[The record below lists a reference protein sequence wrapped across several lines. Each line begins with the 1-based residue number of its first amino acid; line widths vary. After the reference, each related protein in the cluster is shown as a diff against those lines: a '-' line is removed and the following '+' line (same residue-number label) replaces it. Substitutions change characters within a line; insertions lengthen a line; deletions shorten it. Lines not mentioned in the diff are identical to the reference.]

1 MIRFFTVILVTL
13 TMTVQGM
20 AQAPQRKPHPANNTN
35 RNEQLVEALKL
46 DKATAEQFTKIY
58 AEYHE
63 AMRQVRAQYRFEQ
76 PTRGEKKE
84 GEERP
89 TLSDEQI
96 EKNILNRFAMSRAI
110 LDIREQY
117 YPRFREVLTPRQIEQ
132 LYRLEQ
138 RQGERIQQR
147 HHERSSDGRPMGR
160 PGEQRG
166 GFNRPPRNR

>member
-1 MIRFFTVILVTL
+1 MLATL
-13 TMTVQGM
+13 TLTAQGM
-20 AQAPQRKPHPANNTN
+20 AQAPQRRPHPANNEN
-35 RNEQLVEALKL
+35 RNEQLAKSLQL
-46 DKATAEQFTKIY
+46 DEATAGQFTKIY

-63 AMRQVRAQYRFEQ
+63 AMRKVRMQYRFEQ
-76 PTRGEKKE
+76 PKRGEVKE
-84 GEERP
+84 GSERP
-89 TLSDEQI
+89 ALSDEQI

-147 HHERSSDGRPMGR
+147 HQERQKMGRPTGR
-160 PGEQRG
+160 PGERNEG
-166 GFNRPPRNR
+166 MGRPPRNR

>member
-1 MIRFFTVILVTL
+1 MLATL
-13 TMTVQGM
+13 TLTAQGM
-20 AQAPQRKPHPANNTN
+20 AQAPQRRPHPANNEN
-35 RNEQLVEALKL
+35 RNEQLAKSLQL
-46 DKATAEQFTKIY
+46 DEATAEQFTKIY

-63 AMRQVRAQYRFEQ
+63 AMRKVRTQYRFEQ
-76 PTRGEKKE
+76 PKQGEVKE

-138 RQGERIQQR
+138 RQGERIRQR
-147 HHERSSDGRPMGR
+147 HQERQTMGRPTGR
-160 PGEQRG
+160 PGERHEG
-166 GFNRPPRNR
+166 MGRPPRNR

>member
-1 MIRFFTVILVTL
+1 MLATL
-13 TMTVQGM
+13 TLTAQGM
-20 AQAPQRKPHPANNTN
+20 AQAPQRRPHPANNEN
-35 RNEQLVEALKL
+35 RNEQLAKSLQL
-46 DKATAEQFTKIY
+46 DEATAGQFTKIY

-63 AMRQVRAQYRFEQ
+63 AMRKVRMQYRFEQ
-76 PTRGEKKE
+76 PKQGEVKE

-89 TLSDEQI
+89 ALSDEQI

-138 RQGERIQQR
+138 RQGERIRQR
-147 HHERSSDGRPMGR
+147 HQERQTTGRPMGR
-160 PGEQRG
+160 PGERHEG
-166 GFNRPPRNR
+166 IGRPPRNR

>member
-1 MIRFFTVILVTL
+1 MLATL
-13 TMTVQGM
+13 TLTAQGM
-20 AQAPQRKPHPANNTN
+20 AQAPQRRPHPANNEN
-35 RNEQLVEALKL
+35 RNEQLAKALQL
-46 DKATAEQFTKIY
+46 DEATAGQFTKIY

-63 AMRQVRAQYRFEQ
+63 AMRKVRTQYRFEQ
-76 PTRGEKKE
+76 PKQGDAKE
-84 GEERP
+84 GGERP
-89 TLSDEQI
+89 ALSDEQI

-147 HHERSSDGRPMGR
+147 HQERQKMGRPTGR
-160 PGEQRG
+160 PGERHEG
-166 GFNRPPRNR
+166 MGRLPRNR

>member
-1 MIRFFTVILVTL
+1 MIRFFAVILVTL

-63 AMRQVRAQYRFEQ
+63 AMRKVRSQFRFEQ
-76 PTRGEKKE
+76 PKRSETQNN
-84 GEERP
+84 EEHP
-89 TLSDEQI
+89 SLSDEQV

-147 HHERSSDGRPMGR
+147 HHERSSAGRPMGR